1 MAQAE
6 PAWMNRKACRFRRY
20 LRSKAEESRAARAN
34 KEAPKMADSSL
45 K

>member
-20 LRSKAEESRAARAN
+20 LRSKAEESKAARAN
-34 KEAPKMADSSL
+34 KKAPKMADSCL